1 MVRVGLPRGSH
12 SSRHSNL
19 LTSGTVSGMS
29 SPGDISPF
37 YLRHRRRRTG
47 LPPERHGPTALVLQP
62 QFAVIGWTRQ
72 LLTRGVGAVMDRT
85 VPEREEV
92 QAWEAGL
99 RALHERIGARFGRR
113 EPRQRALAYL
123 KGLLGSVERKNGWQ
137 LAEYVGDATPD
148 GVQRLLATYRW
159 DADEVRDDLQEYVVE
174 HLGDPEAVLVVDE
187 TGFLKQGRKLVGVQR
202 QYSGT
207 AGKVE
212 NCQIGVFL
220 AYGSKGGRT
229 FLDRELYLLQ
239 VWAEDWERRWEAGV
253 PEEVAFRTKGQ
264 LARVM
269 IARAVAAG
277 VPFGW
282 VAGDT
287 VYGNDRRLRGWLE
300 EQVIAYVLAVKSN
313 ESLWVDAEGGAAQVA
328 AWQLAQQIPEED
340 WQRLSAGEGSKGPR
354 LYHWGRV
361 SIRPGSG
368 PDQSHWLLV
377 RRSIADPDD
386 LAYYACFGPAGATLA
401 ELVRVAGHRWIIED
415 AFKEAKQEVGLDE
428 YEVRRWTGWYR
439 HITLALLVHAFLAVC
454 RMYAATEDAKG
465 GRH

>member
-1 MVRVGLPRGSH
+1 MG
-12 SSRHSNL
+12 
-19 LTSGTVSGMS
+19 
-29 SPGDISPF
+29 
-37 YLRHRRRRTG
+37 
-47 LPPERHGPTALVLQP
+47 
-62 QFAVIGWTRQ
+62 
-72 LLTRGVGAVMDRT
+72 RT
-85 VPEREEV
+85 VPEREEIR
-92 QAWEAGL
+92 AWEAGL
-99 RALHERIGARFGRR
+99 RALHERIGGRFGRR

-123 KGLLGSVERKNGWQ
+123 KGLLGSVDRKNGWQ
-137 LAEYVGDATPD
+137 LAEYSGDATPD

-159 DADEVRDDLQEYVVE
+159 DADAVRDDLREYVVE

-187 TGFLKQGRKLVGVQR
+187 TGFLKQGQKSAGVQR

-229 FLDRELYLLQ
+229 FLDRELYLPQ
-239 VWAEDWERRWEAGV
+239 VWAEDGERRWEAGV
-253 PEEVAFRTKGQ
+253 PAEAVFRTKGQ
-264 LARVM
+264 LAQVM
-269 IARAVAAG
+269 IARAVAVG

-287 VYGNDRRLRGWLE
+287 VYGNDRRLRRWLE
-300 EQVIAYVLAVKSN
+300 EQDLPYVLAVKNN
-313 ESLWVDAEGGAAQVA
+313 EPLWVDTEHGAAQITA
-328 AWQLAQQIPEED
+328 RQLAQEIPAD
-340 WQRLSAGEGSKGPR
+340 QWLRLSAGEGSKGPR
-354 LYHWGRV
+354 LYDWGRV
-361 SIRPGSG
+361 SIRPGSE
-368 PDQSHWLLV
+368 PDQSHWLLA

-386 LAYYACFGPAGATLA
+386 LAYYACFSPTGTTVA

-428 YEVRRWTGWYR
+428 YEVRRWVGWYR

-454 RMYAATEDAKG
+454 RMYANVEDAKG

>member
-1 MVRVGLPRGSH
+1 MG
-12 SSRHSNL
+12 
-19 LTSGTVSGMS
+19 
-29 SPGDISPF
+29 
-37 YLRHRRRRTG
+37 
-47 LPPERHGPTALVLQP
+47 
-62 QFAVIGWTRQ
+62 
-72 LLTRGVGAVMDRT
+72 RT

-92 QAWEAGL
+92 RAWEAGL
-99 RALHERIGARFGRR
+99 RALHQRIGGRFGRR

-159 DADEVRDDLQEYVVE
+159 DADAVRDDLREYVVE

-187 TGFLKQGRKLVGVQR
+187 TGFLKQGRKSVGVQR

-220 AYGSKGGRT
+220 AYGSKSGRT
-229 FLDRELYLLQ
+229 FLDRELYLPQ
-239 VWAEDWERRWEAGV
+239 VWAEDGERRREAGV
-253 PEEVAFRTKGQ
+253 PEEVVFRTKGQ

-269 IARAVAAG
+269 IARAVVAG

-287 VYGNDRRLRGWLE
+287 VYGNDRRLRSWLE
-300 EQVIAYVLAVKSN
+300 GQEIPHVLAVKNN
-313 ESLWVDAEGGAAQVA
+313 EPLWVDTERGTAPVA
-328 AWQLAQQIPEED
+328 ARDLAQEIPAD
-340 WQRLSAGEGSKGPR
+340 QWQRLSAGEGSKGPR
-354 LYHWGRV
+354 LYDWSRV
-361 SIRPGSG
+361 SIRPGSE

-386 LAYYACFGPAGATLA
+386 LAYYACFSPADATLA

-415 AFKEAKQEVGLDE
+415 AFKEAKQEVGLDD
-428 YEVRRWTGWYR
+428 YQVRRWTGWYR
-439 HITLALLVHAFLAVC
+439 HITLALLVHAFLAAC
-454 RMYAATEDAKG
+454 RLHATADAAKG